1 MAKIKKIMLRN
12 VPVLTKKSR
21 ILDGIKLMSNRPYGC
36 VVIVEDKKPVG
47 IITELDIVRE
57 IVAKGLGVNK
67 NVTTIMSSPVTTMY
81 IHTTLEEANKIIDTK
96 KYRRYPVVDY
106 NNNLVGLVTENDIVY
121 NIGYNIKFHRN
132 LQNLV
137 LILFILFEFFV
148 VGYKLLFNL
157 FTGMS

>member
-1 MAKIKKIMLRN
+1 MTKVKKIMLTK

-21 ILDGIKLMSNRPYGC
+21 VLDAIRLMGNKPHGC
-36 VVIVEDKKPVG
+36 VVIVEGKKPIG

-57 IVAKGLGVNK
+57 IVAKGSAVNK
-67 NVTTIMSSPVTTMY
+67 DVTTIMSSPVTTMY
-81 IHTTLEEANKIIDTK
+81 LHTTIEEANKIIDTK

-121 NIGYNIKFHRN
+121 KVGYNIRFHRN

-137 LILFILFEFFV
+137 LIAFILFEFFV

-157 FTGMS
+157 FVSIP